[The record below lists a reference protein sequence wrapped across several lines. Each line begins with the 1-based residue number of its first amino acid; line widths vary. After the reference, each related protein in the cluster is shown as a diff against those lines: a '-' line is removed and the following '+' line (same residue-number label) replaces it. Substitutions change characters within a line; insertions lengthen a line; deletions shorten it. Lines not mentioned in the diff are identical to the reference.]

1 MPERRIS
8 SPPIV
13 RSDSPMCGSRGDAQ
27 ASEPRPRSATRSTRS
42 RSSEAVT
49 SASSSS
55 FTPSIPTITDSSSA
69 AAAATTSS
77 SSSLSISSIA
87 SLRGSLP
94 EKPILF
100 PSAEIAA
107 ATNNFLAKRI
117 SPSSSS
123 SWRCSLRGHDTVVIQ
138 RSFRGDPAALRARLA
153 AVCKSNHR
161 SIVRLLGASLSDDR
175 IFLVYDFVAGASLAD
190 CLRNQRN
197 PNFTPL
203 SSWISRI
210 QVASDLAQGLEYIH
224 DHSAGG
230 GIVHNRIKSS
240 AIIVTE
246 LHFNA
251 LICHF
256 GASFLAGEIPEE
268 ASTSRSKMNRVDSH
282 LKKIN
287 GTRGYLAP
295 EVVAG
300 GGVSRRSD
308 VFALGVLLLELI
320 SGEVPIKLKF
330 DPVSKEYQSTSLIQM
345 ARDVFGEAGLEEEGT
360 QAAAESD
367 LVEGRRMRIRQ
378 WVDRRLKDSFPVDV
392 VEDLMGIA
400 LRCVEVE
407 AEKRPSMAWVQGK
420 VSRLFLKSKVWAERV
435 RPPADFSVSLAPR

>member
-1 MPERRIS
+1 
-8 SPPIV
+8 
-13 RSDSPMCGSRGDAQ
+13 MCGNRRDAL

-49 SASSSS
+49 SASASSSS
-55 FTPSIPTITDSSSA
+55 FTPSLPTITDTSSA

-77 SSSLSISSIA
+77 SSSQSISSIA

-100 PSAEIAA
+100 SFAEIAA

-123 SWRCSLRGHDTVVIQ
+123 SWRCSLRGRDTVVIQ
-138 RSFRGDPAALRARLA
+138 RSFRGDPAALPARLA
-153 AVCKSNHR
+153 AVCKSHHR
-161 SIVRLLGASLSDDR
+161 SIVRLLGASLSVDR
-175 IFLVYDFVAGASLAD
+175 IFFVYDFVTGASLAD

-203 SSWISRI
+203 SSWMSRI

-240 AIIVTE
+240 SIIVTE
-246 LHFNA
+246 PHFNA
-251 LICHF
+251 MICHF
-256 GASFLAGEIPEE
+256 GASFLAGELPEE
-268 ASTSRSKMNRVDSH
+268 ASTSLSKMNRVDSH

-295 EVVAG
+295 ELVAG

-320 SGEVPIKLKF
+320 SGEVPVKLKF
-330 DPVSKEYQSTSLIQM
+330 DPVSKQYQSTSLIEM

-367 LVEGRRMRIRQ
+367 LVEGRRMRVRQ
-378 WVDRRLKDSFPVDV
+378 WVDRRLKDSFPVEV

-400 LRCVEVE
+400 LRCVAVE
-407 AEKRPSMAWVQGK
+407 AEKRPNMTWVQGK